1 MTDIAIIATIRG
13 LAYPFSNN
21 LSTMERTEPKGIG
34 GELTG
39 FVKRNGVG
47 TIVVHAVELY
57 FGWLFRSLPGPEGIW
72 LRAMFYKLLF
82 KHAGPKLLIYPGCY
96 IIFSHRITA
105 GKRVAI
111 NVGTY
116 LDGRGGI
123 VFGDNVMIGPR
134 CVLSSCEHGFARTD
148 VPMCQQPIAY
158 APITIED
165 DVLIGGNVCI
175 KGSVTIHR
183 GSIVGAGSVVTHD
196 VPPYAVVGGVPA
208 RIIRNRME
216 TDSVKLQETP
226 SET

>member
-1 MTDIAIIATIRG
+1 MWG
-13 LAYPFSNN
+13 LAYPFSIGITIMD
-21 LSTMERTEPKGIG
+21 STEPKGIG
-34 GELTG
+34 GELAG
-39 FVKRNGVG
+39 FVQRNGIG
-47 TIVVHAVELY
+47 TIAVHIIELY

-72 LRAMFYKLLF
+72 LRAIFYKMLF
-82 KHAGPKLLIYPGCY
+82 KHAGSKLLIYPGCY

-123 VFGDNVMIGPR
+123 AIGDNVMIGPH
-134 CVLSSCEHGFARTD
+134 CMLSSCEHGFARTD
-148 VPMCQQPIAY
+148 VPMCQQPITY

-175 KGSVTIHR
+175 KGGVTIHR

-196 VPPYAVVGGVPA
+196 VPAYSVVGGVPA
-208 RIIRNRME
+208 RMIRNRME
-216 TDSVKLQETP
+216 AGAVKTQETP
-226 SET
+226 